1 MTVAVIVL
9 AFIIL
14 VGVLLAI
21 PVECTFDL
29 DSDRAPHWQ
38 VAVRWLF
45 GMLRLTIS
53 GGGEAA
59 RAAPRRRKDR
69 ARHKRRHPRRLA
81 LGDRRVRQR
90 LIGLGTGHCSPR

>member
-59 RAAPRRRKDR
+59 RAAPRP
-69 ARHKRRHPRRLA
+69 AQGQGQAQTAPPTTA
-81 LGDRRVRQR
+81 
-90 LIGLGTGHCSPR
+90 GTG